1 MCHDNRDWVPRV
13 RRAFAT
19 LAVSAGLLALLAGTA
34 NASAF
39 ANRFGQR
46 FLQYGQCCNNAIL
59 YGSRASITPNNV
71 NPGSSYCTAFR
82 TDGEGV
88 LGSGLLIQAGVVK
101 CGANTTGVDG
111 TCSLSNNL
119 VKYVE
124 TINSVHGAV
133 CFPHG
138 GTSTG
143 TAVEAKI
150 TTSSSNP
157 ATAYLDGTQEEGMGG
172 LNAFAYILEGAEHA
186 GTDSCNSSNWGG
198 TNEANFAGTVAW
210 QRQQGDGSW
219 FTIQDSSTSSG
230 CWTVSGGPPGNF
242 TISFG

>member
-1 MCHDNRDWVPRV
+1 MTHDYRDGVSRV
-13 RRAFAT
+13 GLAFAT
-19 LAVSAGLLALLAGTA
+19 LAVSAGLLGMLAGTA

-46 FLQYGQCCNNAIL
+46 FLQYGACCNNAVI
-59 YGSRASITPNNV
+59 YGSRASINPHYV
-71 NPGSSYCTAFR
+71 NPGSNYCTAFR
-82 TDGEGV
+82 TDGEGT
-88 LGSGLLIQAGVVK
+88 LGSGYLIQAGVVK
-101 CGANTTGVDG
+101 CGANANVDQ

-119 VKYVE
+119 IKYVE
-124 TINSVHGAV
+124 TINPVHGAV

-143 TAVEAKI
+143 TAVDAKI

-172 LNAFAYILEGAEHA
+172 LNAFYYIVEGAEHA
-186 GTDSCNSSNWGG
+186 GTDSCDSSNWGG
-198 TNEANFAGTVAW
+198 TNEANYAGSVAW
-210 QRQQGDGSW
+210 QRQITDGSW
-219 FTIQDSSTSSG
+219 FTIQGSSTSSG